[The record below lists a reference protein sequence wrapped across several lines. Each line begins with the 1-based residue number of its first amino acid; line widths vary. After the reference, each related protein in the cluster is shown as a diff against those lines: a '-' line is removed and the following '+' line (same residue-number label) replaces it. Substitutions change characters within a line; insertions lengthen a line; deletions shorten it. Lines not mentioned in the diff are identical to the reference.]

1 MQNNKFIWLGIGIG
15 ITMPFLLVLLVNTIL
30 LASGKY
36 LTDGI
41 YQSVVLLGAAIN
53 LFGVRYFFKAKR
65 EFLSRGILVGSLVV
79 VFFWVIRFVFL
90 DNEF

>member
-15 ITMPFLLVLLVNTIL
+15 ITMPILLVLLVNIVL

-36 LTDGI
+36 LTEGI
-41 YQSVVLLGAAIN
+41 YQSVVLLGAGVN

-65 EFLSRGILVGSLVV
+65 EFLSRGILVGSLIV

-90 DNEF
+90 ENNF